1 MALLICIG
9 FCIPVFAQVNP
20 QNLSNIR
27 VDELSDDQIRS
38 MMRQVEASGLGDAQ
52 LEQIAQ
58 ARGMRP
64 EEIQKLRQRV
74 EKIKKADGNNKSQSD
89 PNKVLPKPG
98 SRGRELNYDQDS
110 LAKQNDPETEAEKA
124 LLELRSKI
132 FGADLFKNSNLTFEP
147 NLNMA
152 TPQNYVIGPADELL
166 IDIYGNSEASY
177 NLNVSPEGNIN
188 IEYVGVIPVGG
199 LTIEAATSR
208 IRSRMS
214 TVYSGLRSG
223 NTRLNIA
230 VGNIR
235 SIKVILTGEIQKP
248 GTYTLPSLA
257 TVFNALYSSGGPS
270 ENGSFRAVELIRG
283 GKVVAK
289 LDIYDFLLK
298 GEMNTNL
305 RLQDQDIVRV
315 PVYKSRME
323 IVGEVKRPG
332 IFELLAGE
340 SFNDLLRFSGDF
352 TENAFKARVKVLKNT
367 DTERKI
373 ADISSEQFS
382 AYNPSTGDKF
392 FIDRVLERFA
402 NRVSIEGAV
411 FRPGQYELEP
421 GLNLSQLIKKAEGI
435 KEDAFM
441 QRGYIT
447 RLRPDNQTQVISF
460 DLAGIINGTT
470 ADISLLREDI
480 ISISSIFDLKEEY
493 KVTIDG
499 EVRQPGSF
507 DFAENMTLE
516 ALILQAGGFK
526 EGATAQRIE
535 VSRRVKNSNL
545 TSPSA
550 IIATVF
556 QVNIDKDLDFSNPK
570 FELQPF
576 DIISVRSSI
585 GYEVQRQVKIE
596 GEVLY
601 PGMYTII
608 NKDERVSDLVQR
620 AGGLTALAYAK
631 GASLKRE
638 GPAKTSG
645 KNAID
650 QAEEESNRLAKLQ
663 RLQETVK
670 DSVDI
675 EQQQEILKNVYV
687 GINLDKILESP
698 GTKLDL
704 SLEEGDIL
712 RVPKQLQTVKVN
724 GEVLYP
730 VTTIYNQNR
739 GFKYYISQGGGFSN
753 KSLKRRSYVIYAN
766 GSVKSTNK
774 IFFFNNYPGVEP
786 GAELFVPKKDT
797 TQKLSAQELLG
808 ITTGIASLGA
818 IILGILNLSK

>member
-1 MALLICIG
+1 MALFFILG
-9 FCIPVFAQVNP
+9 LTVPVMAQVNP

-27 VDELSDDQIRS
+27 IDDLSDDQIRAFMKQAES
-38 MMRQVEASGLGDAQ
+38 TGMGDAQ

-58 ARGMRP
+58 ARGMRA
-64 EEIQKLRQRV
+64 EEIPKLRERV
-74 EKIKKADGNNKSQSD
+74 NKLKKQTAGVDTKQSSNNERK
-89 PNKVLPKPG
+89 
-98 SRGRELNYDQDS
+98 LNYE
-110 LAKQNDPETEAEKA
+110 PESVKEEVQAGE
-124 LLELRSKI
+124 RSRI

-152 TPQNYVIGPADELL
+152 TPQNYVIGPNDEIL
-166 IDIYGNSEASY
+166 ITIFGNSEANY
-177 NLNVSPEGNIN
+177 NLKVNPEGNIN
-188 IEYVGVIPVGG
+188 VEYVGVIQLGG
-199 LTIEAATSR
+199 LTVEAATSR

-214 TVYSGLRSG
+214 KVYPGLAAG
-223 NTRLNIA
+223 NTKLNVSI
-230 VGNIR
+230 GNIR
-235 SIKVILTGEIQKP
+235 SIKVILTGEVQKP

-257 TVFNALYSSGGPS
+257 TVFNALYSSGGPT
-270 ENGSFRAVELIRG
+270 ENGSFRTVELIRG
-283 GKVVAK
+283 GKILAT

-298 GEMNTNL
+298 GEMKTNL
-305 RLQDQDIVRV
+305 RLQDQDIIRI

-332 IFELLAGE
+332 IFEMLNGE
-340 SFNDLLRFSGDF
+340 SFIDLLNFSGDF
-352 TENAFKARVKVLKNT
+352 KEAAFKARIKVLKNT

-373 ADISSEQFS
+373 SDITLAQF
-382 AYNPSTGDKF
+382 AEYKPATGDKF
-392 FIDRVLERFA
+392 FVDKVLERFA
-402 NRVSIEGAV
+402 NRVSITGAV
-411 FRPGQYELEP
+411 FRPGEYELEP
-421 GLNLSQLIKKAEGI
+421 GLSLSQLLKKAEGL

-447 RLRPDNQTQVISF
+447 RLLSDNQTQLISF
-460 DLAGIINGTT
+460 DVAGITNGTT
-470 ADISLLREDI
+470 ADIPLLREDFI
-480 ISISSIFDLKEEY
+480 NISSIFDLKEEY

-499 EVRQPGSF
+499 EIRQPGIF

-516 ALILQAGGFK
+516 ALILKSGGFK
-526 EGATAQRIE
+526 ESATGQRIE
-535 VSRRVKNSNL
+535 ISRRVKNSNL
-545 TSPSA
+545 SSPSA
-550 IIATVF
+550 LIATVF
-556 QVNIDKDLDFSNPK
+556 QVNIEKDLNFNNPK

-601 PGMYTII
+601 PGMYTIT

-620 AGGLTALAYAK
+620 AGGLTALAYSK

-638 GPAKTSG
+638 GPVKTNG
-645 KNAID
+645 KNVID
-650 QAEEESNRLAKLQ
+650 QAEEEKNKLDKLQ
-663 RLQETVK
+663 RLQETAK

-675 EQQQEILKNVYV
+675 KNQQGILKNVYV

-698 GTKLDL
+698 GTKMDL

-712 RVPKQLQTVKVN
+712 RIPKQLQTVKVN

-730 VTTIYNQNR
+730 VTTIFNENR

-774 IFFFNNYPGVEP
+774 IFFFNNYPAIEP
-786 GAELFVPKKDT
+786 GAELFVGKKDT
-797 TQKLSAQELLG
+797 SQKLSAQELLG

-818 IILGILNLSK
+818 IILGVLNLSAK